1 MKRAIAPVTAAIA
14 WTAVLV
20 QMVYSVLNALA
31 IGDSFLMG
39 LVDYFSY
46 FTVLTNTLV
55 ALVLTVPTDRDVLPG
70 MPCDQTRGH
79 HPAAHVE

>member
-1 MKRAIAPVTAAIA
+1 MPRPSRRQTRGLAPATASIT

-20 QMVYSVLNALA
+20 QMAYSVLDALA

-55 ALVLTVPTDRDVLPG
+55 ALVLMVPTDERMTGP
-70 MPCDQTRGH
+70 R
-79 HPAAHVE
+79 E

>member
-1 MKRAIAPVTAAIA
+1 MPRPSRRQTRGLAPATASIA

-20 QMVYSVLNALA
+20 QMAYSVLDALA

-55 ALVLTVPTDRDVLPG
+55 ALVLMVPTDERMTGP
-70 MPCDQTRGH
+70 R
-79 HPAAHVE
+79 E

>member
-1 MKRAIAPVTAAIA
+1 MPRPSCRLTRGLAPATASIA

-20 QMVYSVLNALA
+20 QMVYSVLDALA

-55 ALVLTVPTDRDVLPG
+55 ALVLTVPTDERMTGP
-70 MPCDQTRGH
+70 R
-79 HPAAHVE
+79 E